1 MHMFAPPPAPGVQV
15 CILVQSVFAAQL
27 VLHPAAVSHAK
38 GAQSTR
44 VPCWHMPLAQV
55 DGGRN
60 RSWPSHMLAPHTAP
74 SAVGA
79 QVPCLPGTAHD
90 LQFPHDPEPQQNPS
104 VQKPLRH
111 SEPTPHAWPFGLR
124 FVHE

>member
-1 MHMFAPPPAPGVQV
+1 MFAPPPAPGVQV
-15 CILVQSVFAAQL
+15 CILAQSVFVAQL

-44 VPCWHMPLAQV
+44 VPCTHMPLEHIA
-55 DGGRN
+55 GGRN
-60 RSWPSHMLAPHTAP
+60 RSWPSHMPVPHTVP
-74 SAVGA
+74 SPVGA

-90 LQFPHDPEPQQNPS
+90 LQVPHDADPQQYPS
-104 VQKPLRH
+104 VQLPLRH
-111 SEPTPHAWPFGLR
+111 SEPAPHARPFALR